1 MTSVGARLNFNE
13 IPIIHWKG
21 KTFPQISAGIKFN
34 TDNNNMY
41 HGTGFVAPES
51 NQGVK
56 TTAYVS
62 VYNTM
67 KALPLKLY
75 RREIA
80 SRVLSCNPRTSLRID
95 DFNAPGGTII
105 SSLPQTNRTGLVN
118 TEDFNYELNT
128 CQHPPVPLSS
138 DTTCTDFLSPE
149 VNAKRRVRSSGN
161 YKKRTNP
168 IPTNANYYKIAN
180 NDYYFTDTN
189 QYLKNRNRSYESN
202 LYFHVRQGDV
212 TVKPGTNQALQNF
225 YQSNGINYCPKFNF
239 PTATSFSYIWING
252 NSNTVN
258 VPAGD
263 YDIVSFN
270 SLLQNTM
277 LSNLHYIITITNNTR
292 NTLLKLAYD
301 SGSNTIQ
308 INSLIANTTI
318 FPSSTYSVPGGATW
332 SLDASYNNPELVI
345 PNGIITTALGF
356 VAGSYPTFYTQGSS
370 NAYPTNIITFTSSKA
385 PGLTPPY
392 VPLYYKPNN
401 PQFGTQGAV
410 TSGDY
415 ITRLKYDNITS
426 IASSFRYAYGNQ
438 TADAFAYGVSDT
450 VFTIKDKYGFPNNKI
465 PTIPKYATSFSSCD
479 ITTINGLRQPAR

>member
-1 MTSVGARLNFNE
+1 MTFVGARLNFNE

-41 HGTGFVAPES
+41 HGTGFIAPES
-51 NQGVK
+51 NQGIE
-56 TTAYVS
+56 TSSYVS
-62 VYNTM
+62 IYNTM
-67 KALPLKLY
+67 KALPLKIY

-80 SRVLSCNPRTSLRID
+80 SRVLHCNPRTSLRID

-105 SSLPQTNRTGLVN
+105 SYLPQTNGTGLVN

-128 CQHPPVPLSS
+128 CEHPPVPLSS

-168 IPTNANYYKIAN
+168 VPTNANYYKIAN

-239 PTATSFSYIWING
+239 PNATTFSYVWLDG
-252 NSNTVN
+252 TSNTVN

-263 YDIVSFN
+263 YDIVGFN
-270 SLLQNTM
+270 ALLQSTM
-277 LSNLHYIITITNNTR
+277 LANLHYIITKSNNTR
-292 NTLLKLAYD
+292 NTLLNLAYD
-301 SGSNTIQ
+301 SGTSTIQ
-308 INSLIANTTI
+308 IQSLIANTTI
-318 FPSSTYSVPGGATW
+318 YPSSTYSVPGGATW
-332 SLDASYNNPELVI
+332 ALDANYRNPELVV
-345 PNGIITTALGF
+345 PSGIITSALGF
-356 VAGSYPTFYTQGSS
+356 SAASYPTFYTQGLS
-370 NAYPTNIITFTSSKA
+370 NAYPTNIITFNSSRT

-401 PQFGTQGAV
+401 PQFGVQGAV

-415 ITRLKYDNITS
+415 ITRLKYDNITGV
-426 IASSFRYAYGNQ
+426 ASSFRSAYGNQ
-438 TADAFAYGVSDT
+438 TADALAYGVSDYGYT
-450 VFTIKDKYGFPNNKI
+450 VKDKQGFPNTTFPKI
-465 PTIPKYATSFSSCD
+465 SKYSNVLSKCNITSID
-479 ITTINGLRQPAR
+479 GLRQRAR